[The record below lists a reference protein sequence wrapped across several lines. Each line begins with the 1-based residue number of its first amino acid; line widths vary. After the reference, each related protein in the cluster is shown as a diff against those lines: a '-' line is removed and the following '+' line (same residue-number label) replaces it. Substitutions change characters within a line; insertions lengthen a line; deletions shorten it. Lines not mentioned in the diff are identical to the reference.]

1 MRARR
6 ALLYMPGDDER
17 KIRKATTLDVDC
29 VCLDMEDGVALS
41 RKAEARATIPA
52 TLRELSF
59 GRAER
64 LVRINPVGSG
74 LEADDIR
81 AGLTVRPDGIVIPK
95 VEDADAIRWASDR
108 ITSAERANGWPA
120 GGIILIVMVE
130 TAAGIV
136 NLREI
141 ASADPRLQ
149 ALIFGAEDLAG
160 DIGAI
165 RTPAAWE
172 VFYARSAVV
181 THAAAFGLQAID
193 MVYIDYHDT
202 EGLVAE
208 AMQAS
213 QMGYAGKQVIHP
225 NQIDPVQAA
234 FTPDDAAV
242 SHALRVMNAM
252 REHQLAGRG
261 AFSLDGKMI
270 DMPLVKA
277 AARVLAR
284 ARVAG
289 KIPDLPTYLGR
300 NRWLDR
306 LPYVLNRC

>member
-6 ALLYMPGDDER
+6 AFLYVPGDDER
-17 KIRKATTLDVDC
+17 KIRKATSLDVDC

-41 RKAEARATIPA
+41 RKAEARAIIPPS
-52 TLRELSF
+52 LRALDF

-74 LEADDIR
+74 MESDDLR
-81 AGLTVRPDGIVIPK
+81 AGLEVRPDGIVIPK
-95 VEDADAIRWASDR
+95 VEDGDAIRWASGQ
-108 ITSAERANGWPA
+108 IAAAERANGWTA
-120 GGIILIVMVE
+120 GEIILIAMVE
-130 TAAGIV
+130 TARGIV

-181 THAAAFGLQAID
+181 THAAAYGLQAID
-193 MVYIDYHDT
+193 MVHIDYNDT

-208 AMQAS
+208 ASQAN
-213 QMGYAGKQVIHP
+213 QMGYQGKQVIHP
-225 NQIDPVQAA
+225 NQIGPVQAA
-234 FTPDDAAV
+234 FTPDDAAIR
-242 SHALRVMNAM
+242 HALRIMDAM
-252 REHQLAGRG
+252 QVHQEAGKG

-270 DMPLVKA
+270 DMPLVRA
-277 AARVLAR
+277 AERVLAR
-284 ARVAG
+284 ARAAG
-289 KIPDLPTYLGR
+289 KTP
-300 NRWLDR
+300 
-306 LPYVLNRC
+306 